1 MDCSSVVEKD
11 GTFVLLHTSGS
22 DQTHRASNNRGL
34 LSLRF
39 GFIVQPSRTFLHFTL
54 TFRVIAAIWG
64 RFGQM
69 VAHSGLKTIIAGA
82 DFGENIGGVR
92 VGHAQMCH

>member
-1 MDCSSVVEKD
+1 
-11 GTFVLLHTSGS
+11 
-22 DQTHRASNNRGL
+22 
-34 LSLRF
+34 
-39 GFIVQPSRTFLHFTL
+39 LHFTL

-64 RFGQM
+64 RFGQL
-69 VAHSGLKTIIAGA
+69 VAHSGLKTILAGA